1 MKLANLFKLCAPTAI
16 LVFASLPASATTCA
30 SINGQ
35 TLNTL
40 VSDGGCTMG
49 DLTFSNFFFNYTSG
63 VNTGAPN
70 GVVSPTDPNP
80 SSNVTLTF
88 AEITD
93 GVTADP
99 WDTVGS
105 TSAPL
110 YEVITNYS
118 AGSDSVN
125 EYQNEHYFMS
135 YQVTDSVTGAV
146 IDQVDDNVTGSSL
159 NGASAALSNK
169 AICVGGVFA
178 QSGGIPSSSC
188 SQGLRNTYQAVD
200 LGSGGTTLSG
210 ASASGADS
218 TSDFPGANAPFFQ
231 GPGTTGSNNIGVYDQ
246 ADMNGGNSS
255 ATANSSVTSVEN
267 DFQEQLPPSG
277 APEPGTI
284 VLLGGALVGLGVI
297 RRKKL
302 A

>member
-1 MKLANLFKLCAPTAI
+1 MKLANLFKRCTPAVL
-16 LVFASLPASATTCA
+16 LVFASLTASATTCA
-30 SINGQ
+30 SISGQ

-80 SSNVTLTF
+80 STNVTLMF
-88 AEITD
+88 AEIAN
-93 GVTADP
+93 GVTEDP
-99 WDTVGS
+99 WGTVGS
-105 TSAPL
+105 SSAPL
-110 YEVITNYS
+110 YEVITNY
-118 AGSDSVN
+118 ATGSDSVN
-125 EYQNEHYFMS
+125 EYQNEHYFVS
-135 YQVTDSVTGAV
+135 YEVTDSITGAA
-146 IDQVDDNVTGSSL
+146 IDQVDDNVTGSAI
-159 NGASAALSNK
+159 NGAQAALTNK
-169 AICVGGVFA
+169 SVCIGGVFA

-188 SQGLRNTYQAVD
+188 TQGLRNTYQAVD
-200 LGSGGTTLSG
+200 LGGGGTTLSG
-210 ASASGADS
+210 SPASGADS
-218 TSDFPGANAPFFQ
+218 TSDFPGANAPFLQ

-255 ATANSSVTSVEN
+255 VIANSSVTSVEN
-267 DFQEQLPPSG
+267 DFEEQLPPG
-277 APEPGTI
+277 GTPEPSTI
-284 VLLGGALVGLGVI
+284 ILLGGALVGLGVI